1 MLNVLYDRVLAKE
14 NPQMIFSGEGSVS
27 PKGAMG
33 FSQLMPATV
42 KDPGEGIIALLPEDE
57 RKHLEVG
64 EKALTDPVA
73 NLLFGFY
80 YLKAMLIRY
89 DGNVAEAL
97 SAYND
102 GLGDHDTLVQ
112 QYGGKWHKYS
122 PDETKDYILS
132 IKGYMV
138 KAPEIELPKSK
149 PKRKA
154 GGFV

>member
-1 MLNVLYDRVLAKE
+1 
-14 NPQMIFSGEGSVS
+14 
-27 PKGAMG
+27 MG

-80 YLKAMLIRY
+80 YLKALLIRY
-89 DGNVAEAL
+89 DGNVSEAL

-112 QYGGKWHKYS
+112 KHGNKWYKFS
-122 PDETKDYILS
+122 PDETKDYILT
-132 IKGYMV
+132 IKGYME
-138 KAPEIELPKSK
+138 KAPEIPLPEPK
-149 PKRKA
+149 PKKRS